1 MPPVFFFFF
10 FLPSNLNYR
19 VVAVVAAAVT
29 AAVVVVA
36 AVVVFFLWSPS
47 RRVFYFIYFF
57 HFPPRPAATEVFA
70 VVVFVV
76 PRCTRL
82 ITEPHQRSQSDGVR
96 DGLENPPPGNI
107 DTTDV
112 KTVSALAQNG
122 YFAHTRGHGACG
134 DEGLFSCSYSS
145 IFFFLLH
152 GATIR
157 EQRKSII
164 SSYIYRIE
172 VAAYIVS
179 TIFSWKK

>member
-1 MPPVFFFFF
+1 MFFI
-10 FLPSNLNYR
+10 S
-19 VVAVVAAAVT
+19 
-29 AAVVVVA
+29 
-36 AVVVFFLWSPS
+36 
-47 RRVFYFIYFF
+47 FIFS
-57 HFPPRPAATEVFA
+57 FPLRPAATVVFA

-96 DGLENPPPGNI
+96 DGLENPPPDNI

-122 YFAHTRGHGACG
+122 HIAHTRGHGACS

-152 GATIR
+152 GTTRR

-164 SSYIYRIE
+164 SRYIYME

-179 TIFSWKK
+179 TVFSGKK